1 MQNKGKSLDV
11 DKASTDSLAAEYSS
25 KRIRLYN
32 EEFNEDEYEEAVQA
46 LQDEYRN
53 EKSSKG
59 SNHKVI
65 KELMEKTKKN
75 HHKWIH
81 EDRPMIREVLDK
93 FPVLRTCRW
102 VG

>member
-1 MQNKGKSLDV
+1 M
-11 DKASTDSLAAEYSS
+11 DKASTDSLAVEYPS
-25 KRIRLYN
+25 KRTRLYN
-32 EEFNEDEYEEAVQA
+32 EEDTVLNEDEYEEAVQA

-53 EKSSKG
+53 KKSSKG

-75 HHKWIH
+75 RHKWIR
-81 EDRPMIREVLDK
+81 EDRPMIKEVLDK
-93 FPVLRTCRW
+93 FPVLRTSRW